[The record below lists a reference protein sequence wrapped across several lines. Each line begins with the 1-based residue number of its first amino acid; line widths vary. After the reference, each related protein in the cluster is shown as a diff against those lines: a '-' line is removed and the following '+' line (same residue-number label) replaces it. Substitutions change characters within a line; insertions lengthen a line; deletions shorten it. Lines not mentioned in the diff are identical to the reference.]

1 MREKTRKL
9 ILSIFL
15 AACIVALMAAS
26 LSYTLTNGRYTG
38 GELSE
43 DSPYDDIIDF
53 VGATKYTVSTPEE
66 LVNAIENGYSY
77 IEIAED
83 APDPFVI
90 NNNIA
95 DVATN
100 LVLNVNGHIVVRNSR
115 NPLINVQKNVSVV
128 LVYDSESIDE
138 STPEEDMGGFYNP
151 VGSALQASGGTLTV
165 GQGKYE
171 SGPRSSVGSNY
182 TLFTPNYLFTRTSR
196 TADSYEKNADTSVQ
210 VPNITNKQDIYIQPD
225 TTETNDYIKGDTY
238 LIYTEEKNA
247 YIPLEGENADKLI
260 VNVEEKADNSVS
272 GDEFFVPCNVAS
284 CDFYYYYPV
293 AGTESTVGSGD
304 QAQTVQTYA
313 VVYGYNEVK
322 SLAQTENETL
332 TDANGREADNVL
344 VWPYAAIR
352 SEAGSAYARGGEFYT
367 YFGTVNTYGIYS
379 SGGIMTVGGEA
390 SVAPVFSARGQ
401 GTCIYMAADESGDET
416 DNILTI
422 DSGTFSSEIG
432 DTIQMSG
439 GEMNVKAGKFTK
451 TGCKKATESDR
462 LNNQTAIIS
471 LQGGTL
477 NVDGTK
483 SGSDVAPVYSVTMTA
498 GGDANGGTLQN
509 VFGIR
514 AVGGGEI
521 STTGVLF
528 DIYGDYS
535 AGVLSYNGTINLGS
549 DTLINVKQ
557 GDNTTVLTSA
567 GVSSEASGT
576 QQDHPVN
583 LKGNV
588 TINSNGLGI
597 TARGVVNV
605 TGEGVAVTTT
615 RGTGIYV
622 NKGEFNVETGASI
635 TVKSTVLSGY
645 SWATPPK
652 SGTTD
657 APNNEP
663 NIYNGVYVQGGS
675 LVAEGTLNVTF
686 TGVENTGHDKYDN
699 LNIRSFAVRVEQ
711 AASGGETKVII
722 ASGNITNS
730 VGGGVYVGG
739 GTVTLGDSK
748 NNSGGP
754 MIETTGTSFGSENT
768 TAGAGNWKYYV
779 NKTGGHAV
787 EVNGGDLSVYN
798 GLYKADLGNGI
809 LVRGGNARIIGGI
822 FQGNDT
828 QDYRNNYG
836 GNLPAG
842 PAAYYALKLLGG
854 SVTTFGGTFGTYTDT
869 TDDITTTHTAGGSS
883 AFVTGVGDQAIAN
896 IYGGSFVVSGQAGFS
911 VYQNV
916 ALTFTPNHA
925 EEGFSGS
932 AIAVSAGTTAIAVE
946 NTTDRDVSVTI
957 NGGTYASKIGDDGKR
972 DGIWY
977 SNPYAKL
984 FISGDTT
991 ISANAQAGIRIVH
1004 CPAVEENVKITGDDV
1019 KVTGSQ
1025 YGILYGDTD
1034 TQDSEAAVPRG
1045 LVIAG
1050 GSFTGGQ
1057 DGLYYGKNG
1066 NVVHG
1071 LVISGG
1077 EFTGTDRSGLYFS
1090 TNQWDEANG
1099 DGNVSITGGTF
1110 RGKPVEYS
1118 RYVAIEGQWM
1128 YWYTNGAIGA
1138 ESDDYDNGVGRSIQ
1152 ISDIVDWGH
1161 SVDYYSNETTISLTQ
1176 TINDQLTTDRNQIA
1190 LNVTGC
1196 KYPKVV
1202 VR

>member
-90 NNNIA
+90 NSDIA

-100 LVLNVNGHIVVRNSR
+100 LVLNVNGHSLVRNSR

-171 SGPRSSVGSNY
+171 SGPRSSVGSSY

-272 GDEFFVPCNVAS
+272 GDKFSVPCNVAS

-390 SVAPVFSARGQ
+390 SADPEFSARGQ

-432 DTIQMSG
+432 DTIKMFG
-439 GEMNVKAGKFTK
+439 GKMNVQSGTFTK
-451 TGCKKATESDR
+451 SDDSADK
-462 LNNQTAIIS
+462 TAIIHMTGGALTAAGS
-471 LQGGTL
+471 ADASGKKSIQMTCAASAGTL
-477 NVDGTK
+477 
-483 SGSDVAPVYSVTMTA
+483 S
-498 GGDANGGTLQN
+498 N
-509 VFGIR
+509 VFG
-514 AVGGGEI
+514 VYSEGGTVSLQNAEI
-521 STTGVLF
+521 SV
-528 DIYGDYS
+528 
-535 AGVLSYNGTINLGS
+535 NGTDSACVLAEQAGSKVDLQSVSINLSGAQS
-549 DTLINVKQ
+549 DGKI
-557 GDNTTVLTSA
+557 TSA
-567 GVSSEASGT
+567 AVNTLGGSITLSG
-576 QQDHPVN
+576 
-583 LKGNV
+583 
-588 TINSNGLGI
+588 SNQITSDGFGI
-597 TARGVVNV
+597 TAAADVSI
-605 TGEGVAVTTT
+605 TGGETAVGSEEATLPTTA
-615 RGTGIYV
+615 IYV
-622 NKGEFNVETGASI
+622 F
-635 TVKSTVLSGY
+635 
-645 SWATPPK
+645 
-652 SGTTD
+652 
-657 APNNEP
+657 
-663 NIYNGVYVQGGS
+663 GGS
-675 LVAEGTLNVTF
+675 LSVSTGATLSVHAEIDENLKWAGYEESTNAYQYDGVQVNGGSLQADGVLDVTF
-686 TGVENTGHDKYDN
+686 KGLENDN
-699 LNIRSFAVRVEQ
+699 SGDYLSQQIKSYAVRVEQ
-711 AASGGETKVII
+711 AASGGNTAVTI
-722 ASGNITNS
+722 ASGKITNS

-739 GTVTLGDSK
+739 GTVTLGDESTK
-748 NNSGGP
+748 TGP
-754 MIETTGTSFGSENT
+754 TVETTGKLLYASVTENGGWPWEQPT
-768 TAGAGNWKYYV
+768 YEWGGWKYVVGSSWKYML
-779 NKTGGHAV
+779 NKSGGHAV
-787 EVNGGDLSVYN
+787 EVSGGSLTVHGGSYS
-798 GLYKADLGNGI
+798 AQQGNGI
-809 LVRGGNARIIGGI
+809 LI
-822 FQGNDT
+822 
-828 QDYRNNYG
+828 RN
-836 GNLPAG
+836 
-842 PAAYYALKLLGG
+842 
-854 SVTTFGGTFGTYTDT
+854 T
-869 TDDITTTHTAGGSS
+869 
-883 AFVTGVGDQAIAN
+883 
-896 IYGGSFVVSGQAGFS
+896 
-911 VYQNV
+911 
-916 ALTFTPNHA
+916 
-925 EEGFSGS
+925 SGS
-932 AIAVSAGTTAIAVE
+932 QIS
-946 NTTDRDVSVTI
+946 NQVTI
-957 NGGTYASKIGDDGKR
+957 NS
-972 DGIWY
+972 
-977 SNPYAKL
+977 
-984 FISGDTT
+984 
-991 ISANAQAGIRIVH
+991 
-1004 CPAVEENVKITGDDV
+1004 
-1019 KVTGSQ
+1019 
-1025 YGILYGDTD
+1025 
-1034 TQDSEAAVPRG
+1034 
-1045 LVIAG
+1045 
-1050 GSFTGGQ
+1050 GSFTGYNGGYYISYDNDYGYSGTPLGGDRMVGPAASYGLNVMGHDLNVAINGGSFGEAGETGNSAASFYGTSGGDRSDVSVYGGKFNANNADAISIFRYIDIEFYGANISSEISGSAKVASLSVQ
-1057 DGLYYGKNG
+1057 DDLLYTGDSGRGSTITLENGTFTGTAYGIWYACGHDRLSISGNATIQGEVGVQVAVAPVAGKGIDISGGTIEGSADGIYYNASASIDGEGYGLNITGGTIRGTANG
-1066 NVVHG
+1066 NGHALNIAVAPRRHAIS
-1071 LVISGG
+1071 ISGG
-1077 EFTGTDRSGLYFS
+1077 ELYGGRDTVYVSNAGGDEDAVSISGGTFTGAVADVEGSGDYGCAVWFNS
-1090 TNQWDEANG
+1090 GMNDSVYQF
-1099 DGNVSITGGTF
+1099 TGGTF
-1110 RGKPVEYS
+1110 ITKNGGSAIYTSGPGRHYLRQIIPEGYS
-1118 RYVAIEGQWM
+1118 IENQ
-1128 YWYTNGAIGA
+1128 N
-1138 ESDDYDNGVGRSIQ
+1138 
-1152 ISDIVDWGH
+1152 
-1161 SVDYYSNETTISLTQ
+1161 
-1176 TINDQLTTDRNQIA
+1176 NDRFDRNWNFSTT
-1190 LNVTGC
+1190 LNGEHWLR
-1196 KYPKVV
+1196 VV
-1202 VR
+1202 

>member
-1 MREKTRKL
+1 MQHKTKKIWL
-9 ILSIFL
+9 IALLSLLI
-15 AACIVALMAAS
+15 AALFAAS
-26 LSYTLTNGRYTG
+26 FTYARYYRETGVTG
-38 GELSE
+38 GK
-43 DSPYDDIIDF
+43 YDDTIEF
-53 VGATKYTVSTPEE
+53 VGANKYIVYTPEE
-66 LVNAIENGYSY
+66 LVAAIENGYSY
-77 IEIAED
+77 IEIADGAEE
-83 APDPFVI
+83 PFVI
-90 NNNIA
+90 TDGVT
-95 DVATN
+95 DVTAN
-100 LVLNVNGHIVVRNSR
+100 LVLDINGHSLVRNSR
-115 NPLINVQKNVSVV
+115 NPLIDVQENVSVV
-128 LVYDSESIDE
+128 IVYDSKASG
-138 STPEEDMGGFYNP
+138 SFYNP
-151 VGSALQASGGTLTV
+151 VGSLLQASGGTLTIAT
-165 GQGKYE
+165 GNFT
-171 SGPRSSVGSNY
+171 SGPKEGDYVTDVGTTKDVTVYSRSSRGASAYDKKTENVSMPAGGKDMYFESA
-182 TLFTPNYLFTRTSR
+182 PASG
-196 TADSYEKNADTSVQ
+196 ANA
-210 VPNITNKQDIYIQPD
+210 
-225 TTETNDYIKGDTY
+225 YIKEDTF
-238 LIYTEEKNA
+238 LIYTEETVETPEDA
-247 YIPLEGENADKLI
+247 TVTVDFSPLCD
-260 VNVEEKADNSVS
+260 
-272 GDEFFVPCNVAS
+272 VAS
-284 CDFYYYYPV
+284 CDFYYYYEKS
-293 AGTESTVGSGD
+293 TEGSGED
-304 QAQTVQTYA
+304 KTTTYA
-313 VVYGYNEVK
+313 VIYGYHDVMKGAKKQITKTGFNT
-322 SLAQTENETL
+322 SGSINNNSA
-332 TDANGREADNVL
+332 EAVI
-344 VWPYAAIR
+344 WPYAAVRMTEGEAFIR
-352 SEAGSAYARGGEFYT
+352 GGTYTNQFGTAQSYGIYARGGSLSVQGENTSFTSVADGVCIRCTTEGGSAPSLHIENGSFTSYNGDT
-367 YFGTVNTYGIYS
+367 VKVNGGTMTVN
-379 SGGIMTVGGEA
+379 
-390 SVAPVFSARGQ
+390 
-401 GTCIYMAADESGDET
+401 
-416 DNILTI
+416 
-422 DSGTFSSEIG
+422 SGTFTKSG
-432 DTIQMSG
+432 DSTDNS
-439 GEMNVKAGKFTK
+439 TK
-451 TGCKKATESDR
+451 
-462 LNNQTAIIS
+462 TAIIHMTGGALTAAGS
-471 LQGGTL
+471 ADASGKKSIQMTCAASAGTL
-477 NVDGTK
+477 
-483 SGSDVAPVYSVTMTA
+483 S
-498 GGDANGGTLQN
+498 N
-509 VFGIR
+509 VFG
-514 AVGGGEI
+514 VYSEGGTVSLQNAEI
-521 STTGVLF
+521 SV
-528 DIYGDYS
+528 
-535 AGVLSYNGTINLGS
+535 NGTDSACVLAEQAGSKVDLQSVSINLSGAQS
-549 DTLINVKQ
+549 DGKI
-557 GDNTTVLTSA
+557 TSA
-567 GVSSEASGT
+567 AVNTLGGSITLSG
-576 QQDHPVN
+576 
-583 LKGNV
+583 
-588 TINSNGLGI
+588 SNQITSDGFGI
-597 TARGVVNV
+597 TAAADVSI
-605 TGEGVAVTTT
+605 TGGETAVGSEEATLPTTA
-615 RGTGIYV
+615 IYV
-622 NKGEFNVETGASI
+622 F
-635 TVKSTVLSGY
+635 
-645 SWATPPK
+645 
-652 SGTTD
+652 
-657 APNNEP
+657 
-663 NIYNGVYVQGGS
+663 GGS
-675 LVAEGTLNVTF
+675 LSVSTGATLSVHAEIDENLKWAGYEESTNAYQYDGVQVNGGSLESNGTLNVTF

-699 LNIRSFAVRVEQ
+699 LNIRSFAVRVE
-711 AASGGETKVII
+711 AASGSETKVTI
-722 ASGNITNS
+722 AAGDITNS
-730 VGGGVYVGG
+730 IGGGVYVGG

-828 QDYRNNYG
+828 QDYRSNYG

-916 ALTFTPNHA
+916 ALTFTPNHD

-1196 KYPKVV
+1196 KYSKVV